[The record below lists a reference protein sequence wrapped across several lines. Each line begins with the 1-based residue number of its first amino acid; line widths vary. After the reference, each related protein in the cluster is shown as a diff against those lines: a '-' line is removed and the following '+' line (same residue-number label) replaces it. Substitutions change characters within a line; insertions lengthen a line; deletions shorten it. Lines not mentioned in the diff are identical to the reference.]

1 MAAYKLSVDARNRLA
16 EIYEYTLLNFG
27 ERQAD
32 AYYLALHETFER
44 LAHSPLMG
52 WTFRAYRR
60 HDHGRYAIFYMP
72 VDAEIV
78 IAQIFHHSENIDARL
93 R

>member
-1 MAAYKLSVDARNRLA
+1 MAVYKLSIPARNRLA

-32 AYYLALHETFER
+32 TYLADLNAAFNR

-52 WTFRAYRR
+52 RKVRAYRR
-60 HDHGRYAIFYMP
+60 HDHGQYAIFYMP
-72 VDAEIV
+72 MDSGIA
-78 IAQIFHHSENIDARL
+78 IAQIFHHSENIDAKFR
-93 R
+93 